1 MSYWRSLHPPVPTT
15 PTPAQPEYDVAV
27 VGAGITGLTTAV
39 LLAEAGRR
47 VVVLE
52 ARSIGAGTTGG
63 STAKVSLLQGT
74 RLSEIAAKQSHES
87 LEQYVAGNRAGQD
100 WLLQFCTDHG
110 VPVQHQ
116 AAVTYAPGEEE
127 LAAAERE
134 HEACQRLGL
143 PVHWRESDAVP
154 FSFAGGVVLPEQ
166 AQLDPIELLTA
177 LAARAR
183 EVGVHLYDGTRVL
196 RVQHSPRAA
205 VTAEGPVRAEEIVLA
220 TGIPIADRGAFFAR
234 LAPSRSYALNAEVPE
249 LAPSDMYLS
258 VGSPARSIRT
268 TPRGEA
274 QVLLVGGNA
283 HPVGAATSE
292 HEATADLAR
301 WTQRHYPSSTIG
313 TQWSA
318 QDYHPI
324 DALPYVG
331 ALTPLGDRVL
341 VATGFA
347 KWGIAAG
354 AAAAQIIASTLED
367 SPPDWAGAFA
377 SWDLHELAGA
387 GTGLQ
392 QNLNVARDLV
402 GGRVEAL
409 RPLPDQIAEG
419 TGQVGR
425 SGARVV
431 AASRLDGVTRR
442 LSATCTHLGGTV
454 RWNDAEC
461 TWDCPL
467 HGSRFSATGEVLE
480 GPATKDLP
488 PAAGEGT

>member
-15 PTPAQPEYDVAV
+15 PTPLQPSYDVAV

-39 LLAEAGRR
+39 LLAQAGRR

-52 ARSIGAGTTGG
+52 ARSVGAGTTGG

-74 RLSEIAAKQSHES
+74 RLSEIAGTQSHEA
-87 LEQYVAGNRAGQD
+87 LELYVAGNRAGQD
-100 WLLQFCTDHG
+100 WLLQFCADHG
-110 VPVQHQ
+110 VPVQRPP
-116 AAVTYAPGEEE
+116 AVTYAAREQDLP
-127 LAAAERE
+127 AAERE
-134 HEACQRLGL
+134 LEACESLGL
-143 PVHWRESDAVP
+143 PVHWRESDEVP
-154 FSFAGGVVLPEQ
+154 FAFAGGVVLPEQ
-166 AQLDPIELLTA
+166 AQLDPVELLTG
-177 LAARAR
+177 LTARAR
-183 EVGVHLYDGTRVL
+183 ELGVDVYGGTRVV
-196 RVQHSPRAA
+196 RVQDDPRA
-205 VTAEGPVRAEEIVLA
+205 VLTADREVLADDVVLA

-234 LAPSRSYALNAEVPE
+234 LAPSRSYALNAEVAG
-249 LAPSDMYLS
+249 LAPMDMYLS

-283 HPVGAATSE
+283 HPVGAAVSE
-292 HEATADLAR
+292 HESMADLAG
-301 WTQRHYPSSTIG
+301 WTQRHYPSSSVEK
-313 TQWSA
+313 QWSA

-324 DALPYVG
+324 DALPFVG
-331 ALTPLGDRVL
+331 PLTPLGDHVL

-354 AAAAQIIASTLED
+354 AAAGQIIAGMLDD

-387 GTGLQ
+387 GTGVK
-392 QNLNVARDLV
+392 QNLKVARDLV

-409 RPLPDQIAEG
+409 AALPKDLPEG
-419 TGQVGR
+419 SGQVGR
-425 SGARVV
+425 SGGQVV
-431 AASRLDGVTRR
+431 AASRLDGETRE
-442 LSATCTHLGGTV
+442 LSATCTYLGGTV

-488 PAAGEGT
+488 LVAGEGT